1 MGISSTS
8 FHGAVLKTKLLKVIL
23 IFGWFFL
30 ILSKIS
36 VGSLKGRMTSRC
48 SGLDSG
54 PPPIVRDEASWAR
67 CGGWG
72 FEDESLSWSGNEKAV
87 GGTHRT

>member
-1 MGISSTS
+1 MGRSFAS
-8 FHGAVLKTKLLKVIL
+8 FHGEVLKTKFLKVIL
-23 IFGWFFL
+23 ICGWFFL

-48 SGLDSG
+48 SGLESA

-67 CGGWG
+67 RRVGIRG
-72 FEDESLSWSGNEKAV
+72 FK
-87 GGTHRT
+87 